1 MPVFRGQ
8 RKSNST
14 LAITLDVKR
23 LVILCVSAG
32 LLCVSAFAQQN
43 NQTAGQKAD
52 QKAVQKAEKKDD
64 QGKTSSPE
72 AGKGDKC
79 DIRNNAGSLLYD
91 LLGQEKNLSKI
102 LFIKHPPA
110 AVGQLLK
117 SISKAAGDGH
127 DKLDAMA
134 KSDSSLDLKAM
145 HLPPGEAATRASD
158 GKEKEHQLLSGS
170 GTKFAFDVLLTQV
183 QALDY
188 GKSLAKVAADNSA
201 SAEQSKEF
209 QDISTKL
216 NELLEQSRTQLRAL
230 PK

>member
-1 MPVFRGQ
+1 MPVFRRN

-43 NQTAGQKAD
+43 NQAAGQKAD

-64 QGKTSSPE
+64 QGKTPSPE

-79 DIRNNAGSLLYD
+79 DIRNNAASLLYD

-102 LFIKHPPA
+102 LILKHPPA
-110 AVGQLLK
+110 PVGQLLK
-117 SISKAAGDGH
+117 AISKNAGEGY
-127 DKLDAMA
+127 DKLGAMA

-145 HLPPGEAATRASD
+145 HLPPGEAATRAID

-201 SAEQSKEF
+201 SAEQSKGF
-209 QDISTKL
+209 QDITGKL